1 MRELLPLTKQKKLQL
16 GKFAMRSEKCLLSFI
31 LGNKTDFYYCMIKKT
46 ANGKKVAPCFV
57 RYSFLV

>member
-31 LGNKTDFYYCMIKKT
+31 LGNKTDFYYSTIKKT
-46 ANGKKVAPCFV
+46 ANGKKSSSLFCQT
-57 RYSFLV
+57 